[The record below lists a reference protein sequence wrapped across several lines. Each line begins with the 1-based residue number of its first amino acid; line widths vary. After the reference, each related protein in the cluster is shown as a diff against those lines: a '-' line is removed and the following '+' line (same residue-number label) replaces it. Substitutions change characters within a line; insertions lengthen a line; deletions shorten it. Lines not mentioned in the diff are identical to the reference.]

1 MNICIYTYMYTI
13 CILHIYI
20 YIHTHTHAHILIDI
34 YICIGVTAETL
45 ASLSGLIRGRNK
57 IILDITNAQAHIFYT
72 HTQKLSSCGFT

>member
-1 MNICIYTYMYTI
+1 MYIYIHVYYMYTTY
-13 CILHIYI
+13 IYI